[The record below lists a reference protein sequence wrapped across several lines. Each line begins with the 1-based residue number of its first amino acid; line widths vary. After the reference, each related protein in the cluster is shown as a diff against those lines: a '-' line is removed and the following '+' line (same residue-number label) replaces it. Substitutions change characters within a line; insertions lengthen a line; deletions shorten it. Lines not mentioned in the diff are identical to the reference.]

1 MFGYVLPDKP
11 ELKMREYNIFNAY
24 YCRLCKTIG
33 TKSQV
38 SRLTLTYD
46 MTFLALLLSALYNDE
61 EIITRKRCMAKL
73 KMVPVVKN
81 SEFIEYA
88 ADMNIL
94 LANRKLKD
102 SFNDDKN
109 VFAYFASLFIRSKTY
124 GQEKLTSIDKYLSNI
139 SKLEKEKCSNI
150 DQISD
155 QFAMLTSEIFS
166 YKQDSN
172 ALILQNMGYNL
183 GKWIYIIDAFD
194 DIEKDI
200 KKGSYNPFIYGFGYN
215 NSQTCSEF
223 KKNISENAE
232 FTLIKCLDEV
242 SKAFELLDFKK
253 NKEILDNIIY
263 LGLEKKTTQVIRGG
277 QCNEKPI

>member
-33 TKSQV
+33 TKSQI

-109 VFAYFASLFIRSKTY
+109 VFAYFASLFISSKTY

-172 ALILQNMGYNL
+172 SLILQNMGYNL